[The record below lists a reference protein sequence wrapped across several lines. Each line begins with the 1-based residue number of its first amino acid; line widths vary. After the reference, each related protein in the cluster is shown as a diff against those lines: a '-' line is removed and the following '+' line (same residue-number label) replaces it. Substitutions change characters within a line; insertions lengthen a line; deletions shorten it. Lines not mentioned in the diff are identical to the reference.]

1 MITVKNI
8 CDYANYDR
16 TTFYRYFNNTKDI
29 LNELEYY
36 IINKITNKINKNI
49 NKNNKAYIKRDNF
62 NRFSN
67 NCGEYI
73 VIFCKNNNYNFYSKF
88 KNLIKNDAYNY
99 FNINIDDDDMGELFF
114 EFVFS
119 SLIISYIYWYNHKK
133 TISEET
139 FVKFANNVLSAGIN
153 NILKMNL

>member
-1 MITVKNI
+1 
-8 CDYANYDR
+8 
-16 TTFYRYFNNTKDI
+16 
-29 LNELEYY
+29 
-36 IINKITNKINKNI
+36 
-49 NKNNKAYIKRDNF
+49 
-62 NRFSN
+62 
-67 NCGEYI
+67 
-73 VIFCKNNNYNFYSKF
+73 
-88 KNLIKNDAYNY
+88 
-99 FNINIDDDDMGELFF
+99 MGELFF